1 LDLFKR
7 RGIFEKK
14 VDSNGADSISSLS
27 KSGKNSIA
35 EPVLNWE
42 GYNYIVTNE
51 PLNLSDIAEE
61 IGKIEVQKNELPS
74 NHQEG
79 YKLQRGTSIY
89 KIKNKDITNDI
100 DSVTAVE
107 IAGEYKVARMLMNNQ

>member
-1 LDLFKR
+1 MKKWLIVMVL
-7 RGIFEKK
+7 ILLAACQNQEK
-14 VDSNGADSISSLS
+14 NG
-27 KSGKNSIA
+27 IA

-51 PLNLSDIAEE
+51 PLNPFDIAEE

-100 DSVTAVE
+100 DSVMAVE

>member
-1 LDLFKR
+1 MVLILL
-7 RGIFEKK
+7 
-14 VDSNGADSISSLS
+14 AAS
-27 KSGKNSIA
+27 KNQGKNSID

-51 PLNLSDIAEE
+51 PLNPSDIAEE
-61 IGKIEVQKNELPS
+61 IGGIEVQKNELHS

-100 DSVTAVE
+100 DSVRTVE
-107 IAGEYKVARMLMNNQ
+107 IAGEYKVASMLVNSQKTRYPLFMST